1 MARAYTIATAA
12 VALSIPVKWVDNVL
26 SHNRIAGVT
35 QARQG
40 VSRRLSIEGLLA
52 LYLILLLTNELGM
65 TQAVAI
71 QIATELVAGKGG
83 FVTPGMISI
92 HLDLDAHR
100 NRLLSKLE
108 HAVEVAPLPRRGRP
122 PKHNGAPR

>member
-1 MARAYTIATAA
+1 MARAYIIATAA

-100 NRLLSKLE
+100 HRLLSKLE
-108 HAVEVAPLPRRGRP
+108 HAVE
-122 PKHNGAPR
+122 